1 MFSSFRDVIKD
12 VFSKKNILGIAIT
25 SSMWSLGNMGWRP
38 FWSLYI
44 KNELGAS
51 ITVLGMLSMIQTSQS
66 LLFQLPGG
74 IIADRWGR
82 RKIIVYGTSLRIIP
96 PIIYLM
102 ATSWVHVIPAI
113 IINGMASI
121 YMPAFNAIIADSLPK
136 TERGAGYGAYRMIT
150 SSPMALSPFIG
161 GVVMDAFGYKE
172 GVRIFL
178 MISLLISIVITIVR
192 WRVITETLVK
202 ESQPKR
208 GIRSSFAVTL
218 GGLPRT
224 IKVMMVVAVLG
235 SFGMRMVMQFLPI
248 YAVEIIGITNTQ
260 LGVVQTV
267 GGLISTVLAMPGGM
281 LSDSLGRKPMILI
294 SRIIGPLA
302 TYGVSLAGNFQHYFI
317 IRCTGRV
324 GEALGGGALGF
335 AGGPAWRALIADLI
349 PPERRGT
356 VMGTMGTLT
365 GIVGAPSSLLGGY
378 LWHIYS
384 PQLPFQ
390 VSMALGLIGAAIFAL
405 GVKEPKRQSAAVSP

>member
-1 MFSSFRDVIKD
+1 MFSSSRDVIKD
-12 VFSKKNILGIAIT
+12 VFSKKNILVIAIT
-25 SSMWSLGNMGWRP
+25 SSMWSLANMGWRP

-51 ITVLGMLSMIQTSQS
+51 ITILGMLSMIQTSQS

-96 PIIYLM
+96 HIIYLM

-136 TERGAGYGAYRMIT
+136 TEKGAGYGAYRMIT

-161 GVVMDAFGYKE
+161 GVVMDALGYKE

-178 MISLLISIVITIVR
+178 MISLLVSIVITIVR

-218 GGLPRT
+218 GGPPQNHQGYDGRRC
-224 IKVMMVVAVLG
+224 
-235 SFGMRMVMQFLPI
+235 FG
-248 YAVEIIGITNTQ
+248 
-260 LGVVQTV
+260 
-267 GGLISTVLAMPGGM
+267 
-281 LSDSLGRKPMILI
+281 
-294 SRIIGPLA
+294 
-302 TYGVSLAGNFQHYFI
+302 
-317 IRCTGRV
+317 
-324 GEALGGGALGF
+324 
-335 AGGPAWRALIADLI
+335 
-349 PPERRGT
+349 
-356 VMGTMGTLT
+356 
-365 GIVGAPSSLLGGY
+365 
-378 LWHIYS
+378 
-384 PQLPFQ
+384 
-390 VSMALGLIGAAIFAL
+390 
-405 GVKEPKRQSAAVSP
+405 